1 MSYLPPAVPF
11 IIHPIITPELAYTEL
26 ISIAQTY
33 LSVQDLKKID
43 AAYVVALHS
52 HSGQLRKSG
61 ESYITHPL
69 QVASFAA
76 HMRLDVDALVAAVLH
91 DCVEDS
97 HLTVEAVALQFG
109 NAVALLVDGLT
120 KIEHLKLASREEQQA
135 ENFRKMLLAM
145 SQDLRVMLIKLCD
158 RNHNMRTLASLDVP
172 RRKRIAQETLDIFAP
187 VAHRLGLNPLYRELQ
202 ELAFAYLK
210 PMRYK
215 VLVKAL
221 NNPRRERLS
230 QIEQTQ
236 KKLYEG
242 LKSVGIEAQLQGR
255 NKALY
260 SIYRKMERKH
270 LPFAKVNDIFG
281 LRVIVDTEMQCYLA
295 LGATHK
301 LFKPQPGRIK
311 DFIALPKPNGYQSL
325 HTTLLNEYGIPFEV
339 QIRSVSMHRVAE
351 NGIAAHWLYK
361 NQTNMP
367 ENALSWVRELLELDA
382 GGGAR
387 EFLEHVKADLFP
399 DHVYV
404 FTPKGKIIALPKGS
418 TALDFA
424 YAIHSDIG
432 NTCCAVDVNDVRVSL
447 RTVLRTG
454 DKAKIHTSVTSEP
467 KPDWLQFIKTAKA
480 RAEVRHYIR
489 GLTDSAIINLGQTL
503 LTAALSNLN
512 ITENTLT
519 DQHWGLAL
527 YALHIHHETT
537 FVESS
542 IKIGKSELFIEIGLG
557 KRPPLLVAQTF
568 YKIVNTSNNNNNDN
582 INNIKIINTDSN
594 NNHINDKN
602 NDKNNNKNILGYVHS
617 KRLSIAGTQGIGLH
631 YSLCCLPIPGDA
643 VIGKLNHD
651 GSLNVHL
658 DECNSI
664 SKLRDKDPNLW
675 LDLSWGDTKGE
686 TFCTRILVD
695 VRNGKG
701 VLAQVAAAITDAG
714 CNISQVRTEDEPG
727 NIATMLFQIAVYDR
741 IHLAQAYRNLRRV
754 PHTLRVRRENY

>member
-1 MSYLPPAVPF
+1 VY
-11 IIHPIITPELAYTEL
+11 
-26 ISIAQTY
+26 
-33 LSVQDLKKID
+33 
-43 AAYVVALHS
+43 
-52 HSGQLRKSG
+52 
-61 ESYITHPL
+61 
-69 QVASFAA
+69 
-76 HMRLDVDALVAAVLH
+76 
-91 DCVEDS
+91 
-97 HLTVEAVALQFG
+97 
-109 NAVALLVDGLT
+109 
-120 KIEHLKLASREEQQA
+120 
-135 ENFRKMLLAM
+135 
-145 SQDLRVMLIKLCD
+145 
-158 RNHNMRTLASLDVP
+158 
-172 RRKRIAQETLDIFAP
+172 KRQ
-187 VAHRLGLNPLYRELQ
+187 
-202 ELAFAYLK
+202 
-210 PMRYK
+210 
-215 VLVKAL
+215 
-221 NNPRRERLS
+221 
-230 QIEQTQ
+230 
-236 KKLYEG
+236 
-242 LKSVGIEAQLQGR
+242 
-255 NKALY
+255 
-260 SIYRKMERKH
+260 
-270 LPFAKVNDIFG
+270 
-281 LRVIVDTEMQCYLA
+281 
-295 LGATHK
+295 
-301 LFKPQPGRIK
+301 
-311 DFIALPKPNGYQSL
+311 
-325 HTTLLNEYGIPFEV
+325 
-339 QIRSVSMHRVAE
+339 
-351 NGIAAHWLYK
+351 
-361 NQTNMP
+361 
-367 ENALSWVRELLELDA
+367 
-382 GGGAR
+382 
-387 EFLEHVKADLFP
+387 DLFP

-432 NTCCAVDVNDVRVSL
+432 NTCFAVDVNDVRVSL

-454 DKAKIHTSVTSEP
+454 DKAKVHTCTTSEP
-467 KPDWLQFIKTAKA
+467 KADWLQFIKTAKA

-527 YALHIHHETT
+527 HTLHIHHETA

-568 YKIVNTSNNNNNDN
+568 YKIVNAANNTNNTNNSNNTNNTNNNNINGNINDN
-582 INNIKIINTDSN
+582 NKIINTDSN
-594 NNHINDKN
+594 NNNINKN
-602 NDKNNNKNILGYVHS
+602 NINKNNINKNILGSVHS
-617 KRLSIAGTQGIGLH
+617 KRLSIAGTQGIGLY

-754 PHTLRVRRENY
+754 PHTLRVRRESY

>member
-11 IIHPIITPELAYTEL
+11 VVHPIITPELAYTEL
-26 ISIAQTY
+26 ITIAQTY
-33 LSVQDLKKID
+33 LNVQDLKKID
-43 AAYVVALHS
+43 AAYIVALHS

-76 HMRLDVDALVAAVLH
+76 QMRLDVDALVAAVLH

-97 HLTVEAVALQFG
+97 HLTVEEVALQFG

-158 RNHNMRTLASLDVP
+158 RNHNMRTLASLDVS

-432 NTCCAVDVNDVRVSL
+432 NTCFAVDVNDVRVSL

-454 DKAKIHTSVTSEP
+454 DKAKVHTCTTSEP
-467 KPDWLQFIKTAKA
+467 KADWLQFIKTAKA

-527 YALHIHHETT
+527 HTLHIHHETT

-568 YKIVNTSNNNNNDN
+568 YKIVNAANNTNK
-582 INNIKIINTDSN
+582 NNI
-594 NNHINDKN
+594 
-602 NDKNNNKNILGYVHS
+602 NKNIIGSAHS
-617 KRLSIAGTQGIGLH
+617 KRLSIAGTQGIGLY

-675 LDLSWGDTKGE
+675 LDLNWGDTKGE

-754 PHTLRVRRENY
+754 PHTLRVRRESY